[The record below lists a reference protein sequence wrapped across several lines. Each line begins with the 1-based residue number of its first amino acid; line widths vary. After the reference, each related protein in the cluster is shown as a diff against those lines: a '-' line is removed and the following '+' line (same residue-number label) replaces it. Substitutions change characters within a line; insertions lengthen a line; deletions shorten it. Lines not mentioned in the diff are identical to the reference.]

1 MSGAGERMGGGEVRV
16 GISINNNNTHDDVYG
31 AVKVIFMVHQHFISA
46 KRLPTVRL
54 SQQT

>member
-31 AVKVIFMVHQHFISA
+31 AVKVIFMVHPALHQ
-46 KRLPTVRL
+46 R
-54 SQQT
+54 